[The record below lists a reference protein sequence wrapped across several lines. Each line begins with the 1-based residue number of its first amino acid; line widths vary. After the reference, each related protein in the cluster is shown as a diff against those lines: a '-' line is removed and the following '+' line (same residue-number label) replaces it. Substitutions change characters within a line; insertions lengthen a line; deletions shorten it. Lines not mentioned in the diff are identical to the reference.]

1 MCSAKREIERS
12 QKKTKK
18 RKQFEIIK
26 VNDAFNNLSLLIMY
40 GKLKNEQINQ
50 NLERNR
56 EEEILTI

>member
-26 VNDAFNNLSLLIMY
+26 V
-40 GKLKNEQINQ
+40 KLTYNIWQA
-50 NLERNR
+50 
-56 EEEILTI
+56 EE

>member
-12 QKKTKK
+12 QKKTKN

-26 VNDAFNNLSLLIMY
+26 VKLTYNIW
-40 GKLKNEQINQ
+40 LKNEQINQ

-56 EEEILTI
+56 EEEILTSK